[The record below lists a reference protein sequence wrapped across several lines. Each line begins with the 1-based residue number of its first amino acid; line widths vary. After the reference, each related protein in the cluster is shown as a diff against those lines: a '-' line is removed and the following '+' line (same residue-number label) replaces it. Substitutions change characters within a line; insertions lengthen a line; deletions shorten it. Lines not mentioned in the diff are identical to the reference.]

1 MSILSSLYFYFQVF
15 LLKNHV
21 ELRCSSH
28 SRTHIRTQCKHWR
41 VPMLPRAILCRTLAN
56 GPWCLPPSFFF
67 HQKRWFNVALFFIYV
82 TICHRNMTSPKR
94 DQVHTRAWSGRQ
106 SECFALLVKN
116 LLGGSLVCKAS
127 GTYRVECCVLLCHPW
142 IPLLVSHAI
151 AGGFPTLPHAISS
164 ETLSTGPSDVYRPYL
179 SIKNGVAC
187 LCYICVRNM
196 AKSKRRTIL
205 YENLD
210 DVLDVGVLIYI

>member
-1 MSILSSLYFYFQVF
+1 
-15 LLKNHV
+15 
-21 ELRCSSH
+21 
-28 SRTHIRTQCKHWR
+28 
-41 VPMLPRAILCRTLAN
+41 
-56 GPWCLPPSFFF
+56 
-67 HQKRWFNVALFFIYV
+67 
-82 TICHRNMTSPKR
+82 MTSPKR
-94 DQVHTRAWSGRQ
+94 DQVHTRAWSGPQ

-187 LCYICVRNM
+187 LCYICLRNM

-210 DVLDVGVLIYI
+210 DVLDVGVLIYISIESSRGFPSTHHHRGCPYYDPMQDGGGFPTLPSLIFFFAKPRLVSPDKDLELNPSHLKLSIYIGTKTCDISR